1 MRYHTLMEGFP
12 KERKYKGVIAVNNS
26 KTLPKRSEIPAE
38 YKWRLEDIYKSDA
51 DWENDVRKVKEL
63 AEQIAA
69 KKGTLSQGGQQLL
82 DVLKLQD
89 ELLMTLDQV
98 YVYARM
104 RRDEDNTNSTYQAL
118 TDRATALSTQVYGAI
133 SYIQPEILAIPT
145 EQLEAWINQVPGLD
159 HYRILLDEITR
170 FKPHTLSAEEEAIL
184 ANVSEIASAPS
195 KIYGMLNNADIKF
208 PMITDENGEE
218 VELTK
223 GRYVQFM
230 ECKDRRVRKEAFEAL
245 YATYDKH
252 RNTIAASL
260 TSAVKADVFYARTR
274 KYPSALY
281 AALFADNV
289 DISVYDNLI
298 ATIREHLPLMHRY
311 IALRKKMLGVDEL
324 HMYDLYVPIVPEVE
338 MKIPYQQAVET
349 TKEALRPLGEDY
361 GRVLA
366 EGFAGGWID
375 VYENQGKTSGA
386 YSWGAYTTHPYV
398 LMNYQDNVN
407 NMFTLAHEMGHALHS
422 YYSNQTQPY
431 TYADYKIFVAEVAST
446 LNEALLMHHLLQTTT
461 DKKQRMYLIN
471 YYLEQ
476 FRTTVFRQTMF
487 AEFEKTVHAKAEQDE
502 PLTADSLS
510 EIYRELN
517 VAYHGPEMVV
527 DSQIDLEWAR
537 VPHFYRNFYVYKYAT
552 GFSAATSLAKQ
563 ILEEGQPAVE
573 RYLQFLKSGSS
584 DYPLNLLK
592 KAGVD
597 MTSPQ
602 PIREALSVFAE
613 MLTEMEQLAG
623 AN

>member
-1 MRYHTLMEGFP
+1 MEGFP

-51 DWENDVRKVKEL
+51 DWENDVRKVKEM

-349 TKEALRPLGEDY
+349 IKEALRPLGEDY